1 MASTDPSAEKQEPKV
16 EQQQPASNV
25 DMPNGMSL
33 TVEELYDKD
42 KFDLS
47 TMEPGDVFQLLQYV
61 LLGFFLFRSKYIQ
74 HTRSIRSLLYILLS
88 VISSRFQ
95 DFTTPVHY
103 PFLSN
108 AQCFSCVSIQSKI
121 ASPAFIQLQ

>member
-61 LLGFFLFRSKYIQ
+61 SLRFFYFVRHICNMHIAYDPSPIFYFLCSPLDPKILPPLSTIPFSAIHNVFLVFPSNQKFLHLPLF
-74 HTRSIRSLLYILLS
+74 
-88 VISSRFQ
+88 
-95 DFTTPVHY
+95 
-103 PFLSN
+103 
-108 AQCFSCVSIQSKI
+108 
-121 ASPAFIQLQ
+121 

>member
-61 LLGFFLFRSKYIQ
+61 LLGFFLFRFEIY
-74 HTRSIRSLLYILLS
+74 
-88 VISSRFQ
+88 
-95 DFTTPVHY
+95 TTY
-103 PFLSN
+103 T
-108 AQCFSCVSIQSKI
+108 
-121 ASPAFIQLQ
+121 

>member
-16 EQQQPASNV
+16 DQQQSPAEKV
-25 DMPNGMSL
+25 DMPNGMTL

-61 LLGFFLFRSKYIQ
+61 FEWKLDCCNELFFCCLDSTY
-74 HTRSIRSLLYILLS
+74 
-88 VISSRFQ
+88 
-95 DFTTPVHY
+95 
-103 PFLSN
+103 
-108 AQCFSCVSIQSKI
+108 
-121 ASPAFIQLQ
+121 QLPPK

>member
-61 LLGFFLFRSKYIQ
+61 LLGFFFYFVRHIYNI
-74 HTRSIRSLLYILLS
+74 HIPYILLS
-88 VISSRFQ
+88 VLSARFQ
-95 DFTTPVHY
+95 DFTTLVHY

-121 ASPAFIQLQ
+121 P